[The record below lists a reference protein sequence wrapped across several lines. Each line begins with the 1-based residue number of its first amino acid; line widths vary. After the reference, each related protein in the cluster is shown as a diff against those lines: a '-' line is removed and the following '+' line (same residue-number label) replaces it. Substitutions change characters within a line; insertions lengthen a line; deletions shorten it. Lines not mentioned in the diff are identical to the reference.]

1 MQTTVAVIFGG
12 KSVEHEVS
20 IISALQAIESMDTE
34 RYNVIPVYLTK
45 DNEFYTGSEV
55 GKIESYKDV
64 PRLLERSKHVVFASE
79 KGGAFLTEYPQK
91 LLHKTHIPIDVAFP
105 IVHGTNVEDGTI
117 QGYLK
122 TLGIPFVGC
131 DVTASA
137 IGMDKYIQ
145 KLVLR
150 ESNVPVLDGEIF
162 TLGDYSDI
170 EEMYRIVESSLGY
183 PVIVKPV
190 NLGSS
195 VGIGIAKD
203 RDELRTRIDD
213 AFLYSKK
220 ILIEHAIINLRE
232 INCAVLGDEVEAIPS
247 ECEEPLHTGEILDY
261 ADKYGR
267 HAKGEVSEGMA
278 SVSRVLP
285 AKITPEQRDKIRN
298 LAVRAFSVLGC
309 NGVARMDFMIDADTN
324 EIYFNEINT
333 IPGSLAFYLW
343 EPVGISYPELIH
355 RLIDL
360 AMRRKRSEDRL
371 TFSFDTNILD
381 LASFSGAKGTKG

>member
-20 IISALQAIESMDTE
+20 IISALQAIESMDKE

-45 DNEFYTGSEV
+45 DNEFYVGSEI
-55 GKIESYKDV
+55 GKIESYRDIPK
-64 PRLLERSKHVVFASE
+64 LLEKSKRVVFASE
-79 KGGAFLTEYPQK
+79 KGGTFLMEYPPK
-91 LLHKTHIPIDVAFP
+91 LLHKSHDAIDVAFP
-105 IVHGTNVEDGTI
+105 IVHGTNVEDGTL

-122 TLGIPFVGC
+122 TLGLPFVGC

-137 IGMDKYIQ
+137 IGMDKFVQ
-145 KLVLR
+145 KLILKH
-150 ESNVPVLDGEIF
+150 NNIPVLDGEIF
-162 TLGDYSDI
+162 TLGDYGDI
-170 EEMYRIVESSLGY
+170 EEMFRIVESNIGY

-203 RDELRTRIDD
+203 REELRERIEN
-213 AFLYSKK
+213 AFIYAKR
-220 ILIEHAIINLRE
+220 ILVEHAILNLRE

-261 ADKYGR
+261 ADKYGN
-267 HAKGEVSEGMA
+267 HAKGSTSEGMA
-278 SVSRVLP
+278 SVSRILP
-285 AKITPEQRDKIRN
+285 AKLDPKQRDSIRN
-298 LAVRAFSVLGC
+298 LAVKAFSVLGC
-309 NGVARMDFMIDADTN
+309 NGVARMDFMIDADTD

-343 EPVGISYPELIH
+343 EPVGISYPELLN

-360 AMRRKRSEDRL
+360 AMRRKRTEERL

-381 LASFSGAKGTKG
+381 STSLLGTKGSKI